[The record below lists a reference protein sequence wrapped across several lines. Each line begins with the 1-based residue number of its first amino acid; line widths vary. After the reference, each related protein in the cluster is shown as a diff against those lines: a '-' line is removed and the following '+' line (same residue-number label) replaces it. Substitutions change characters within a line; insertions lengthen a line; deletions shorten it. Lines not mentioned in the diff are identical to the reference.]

1 MAVGITVEKRYMQ
14 NFAEQLDAALANQAI
29 LGAHSEEVRVD
40 HYFAKKEEL
49 TGEFA
54 RFLQKEYFNDLY
66 AKPRRKMHL
75 VLILNGATK
84 KILN

>member
-1 MAVGITVEKRYMQ
+1 MGGYRGKEKYSLFYKDNKGI
-14 NFAEQLDAALANQAI
+14 FHL
-29 LGAHSEEVRVD
+29 
-40 HYFAKKEEL
+40 KEEL
-49 TGEFA
+49 KDLPAGQKKIKLLKRLEIIELRT
-54 RFLQKEYFNDLY
+54 KEYFNDLY